1 VSLLSEL
8 KRRRV
13 VRAGLVYSAAAF
25 ASIQAV
31 DALSSALNLPDWIVR
46 VVAIIAVAGL
56 PVAIV
61 LAWIFEFSADGLRV
75 TDDDGGAT
83 MSVRWLDKRT
93 IIAAIV
99 LLVTGVAVGLAVRPR
114 GTTSEQRTIAVL
126 PFSNLSDSKE
136 NEFFSDGITEDII
149 SQLALLAD
157 LAVTSRTSVMQ
168 YKKSDLGARAI
179 ADQLGVAHILEG
191 SVRREGRKVRIVAQL
206 IEAKTD
212 RHLWTQTFDRDLEDV
227 FAMQSEVAREIAS
240 ALHAA
245 LSPRERVQLA
255 RVGTRDSTAY
265 LLFSRARALNYG
277 SREDNATAIEL
288 LRQAIARDS
297 NFVDAWVLLSTNFTQ
312 RTEVHGLPP
321 GWLDSATVA
330 ARRAI
335 AIDSM
340 HGGGYRVLSHIY
352 MVRGDLDEA
361 RRQVER
367 GLALQPGDVRAMGMR
382 STIAYFQGD
391 LVTAIKWGLEGF
403 RRDPRSPSIAHDVAS
418 GYMDLGNLDDA
429 DRWHEKSLE
438 LDPDYVWALATRTLL
453 RAAQGRAAEAD
464 SLAKTWLRKEPNHP
478 IALFVTLL
486 TAGQVG
492 DWKTAREI
500 ADKLLR
506 EAPESVYADHRPWA
520 AEALRHT
527 GERARSDS
535 ILDVVIRDAQRDS
548 RPAGLRHQAE
558 AYIVRGDLP
567 KVMEMLEQY
576 QARGGY
582 ISPEQMLNG
591 PRHQPLLK
599 EPRYQRIVER
609 ARVQQKEL
617 RARLATEVPKQ

>member
-1 VSLLSEL
+1 MSFLSEL

-25 ASIQAV
+25 ATIQAA

-46 VVAIIAVAGL
+46 IVAIIAVAGL

-75 TDDDGGAT
+75 TDDAST
-83 MSVRWLDKRT
+83 PAVNVRWLEART
-93 IIAAIV
+93 LIAATV
-99 LLVTGVAVGLAVRPR
+99 LLTTGVAVGVAVRPR
-114 GTTSEQRTIAVL
+114 GTTSEQRTLAVL

-149 SQLALLAD
+149 SQLALIAD
-157 LAVTSRTSVMQ
+157 LAVTSRTSVMP

-227 FAMQSEVAREIAS
+227 FALQAEVAREIAS
-240 ALHAA
+240 ALNAA

-265 LLFSRARALNYG
+265 LLFSRARALDNG
-277 SREDNATAIEL
+277 NREENATAIEL
-288 LRQAIARDS
+288 LRQAIVRDS

-312 RTEVHGLPP
+312 RTDVHGLPP

-340 HGGGYRVLSHIY
+340 HGGGYRVLSHVH

-367 GLALQPGDVRAMGMR
+367 ALALQPGDVRAMGMR

-403 RRDPRSPSIAHDVAS
+403 RRDPRSPSIAHDVAQ
-418 GYMDLGNLDDA
+418 GYMNLGNLEDS

-438 LDPDYVWALATRTLL
+438 LDPDFVWALATRTLL
-453 RAAQGRAAEAD
+453 RTAQGRAAEGD
-464 SLAKTWLRKEPNHP
+464 SLAKAWLRKEPNHP
-478 IALFVTLL
+478 VALFVTLS
-486 TAGQVG
+486 TAGEVG
-492 DWKTAREI
+492 DWKTAGEI
-500 ADKLLR
+500 ADQLLR
-506 EAPESVYADHRPWA
+506 EAPEVVYADYRPWA

-527 GERARSDS
+527 GERAKADS
-535 ILDVVIRDAQRDS
+535 ILDVVIRDAQRDP

-567 KVMEMLEQY
+567 KVLDLLEQY

-591 PRHQPLLK
+591 PRHRPLLNL
-599 EPRYQRIVER
+599 PRYQAIVER
-609 ARVQQKEL
+609 AREQQKAM
-617 RARLATEVPKQ
+617 RARLAAEVAQQ